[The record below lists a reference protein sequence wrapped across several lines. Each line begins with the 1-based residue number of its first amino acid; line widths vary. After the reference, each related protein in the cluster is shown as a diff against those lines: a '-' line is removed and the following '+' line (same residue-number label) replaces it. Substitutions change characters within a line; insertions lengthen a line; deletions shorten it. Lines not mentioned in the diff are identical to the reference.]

1 MPGSRK
7 TEEIVQGF
15 VGWTWLNK
23 NRRTYYKELMG
34 SLFSTKEISMK
45 EIRCCFI
52 KEQYFIDN
60 SDFINMLDSGNVL
73 KQSQC
78 THLCIELKIGKN
90 KVYVPLRNNLGESL
104 RKFGKIGFS
113 VPSVNRPKA
122 GLDYRYSLIVNDE
135 RYIEK
140 QSEKKMPNAQYKI
153 IEENYELIERE
164 VNEYINKYIK
174 AARKNRH
181 KIEPLFRVSSLI
193 NFHKELGV
201 TNNSDT

>member
-1 MPGSRK
+1 
-7 TEEIVQGF
+7 
-15 VGWTWLNK
+15 
-23 NRRTYYKELMG
+23 
-34 SLFSTKEISMK
+34 MK

-60 SDFINMLDSGNVL
+60 SDFINMLDSGKVL
-73 KQSQC
+73 KQSQR

-113 VPSVNRPKA
+113 VPSVKRPKA
-122 GLDYRYSLIVNDE
+122 GLDYRYSMIVNDE

-140 QSEKKMPNAQYKI
+140 QSEKKLPNAQYKI